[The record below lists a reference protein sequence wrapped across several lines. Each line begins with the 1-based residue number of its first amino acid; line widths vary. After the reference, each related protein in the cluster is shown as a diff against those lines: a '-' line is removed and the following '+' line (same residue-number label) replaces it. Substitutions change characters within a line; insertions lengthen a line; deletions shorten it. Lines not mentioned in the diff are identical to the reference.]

1 MVNMA
6 SYHSSFTYNG
16 ENSAKDRNLIIT
28 TFEPDSGLKETFLSM
43 DIVSDSYH
51 DGTKRYTYSS
61 RYNATAVITITVI
74 KNDGSDFSL
83 AEVRSNLR
91 WLTGIRVDSWM
102 DMYIGDSFQ
111 YAFLGRITN
120 VQQQK
125 MDARTIGLVITF
137 SSVSPWA
144 YSAPQTFNCD
154 ISQLLDIDVNGV
166 LYNKTVGLEYL
177 GFDNGVIYDN
187 SLDGAKPLKITNDG
201 VVYIDNAYRA
211 IIDNQTDDLYTNIY
225 LDIDYT
231 NKNSTFFST
240 KNLTL
245 DEESL
250 IKDISIN
257 EKISVNAKQFI
268 VSDIPNKI
276 FGDSFNFVWPRLA
289 PGVNNF
295 VIEGDGSASASFTYR
310 YPMKV
315 GDCAMDV
322 DIHGGDIN
330 CGVCPDGDN
339 NSSNVEFNGTI
350 SWDNI
355 TDTPTTIS
363 GYGITDAYTKDEVD
377 YEIENIEISGGES
390 VDTNINEEDL
400 NKMLSDI
407 LG

>member
-1 MVNMA
+1 MA

-28 TFEPDSGLKETFLSM
+28 TFEPDNGLKETFLSM

-91 WLTGIRVDSWM
+91 WLTGIRVDSWL

-111 YAFLGRITN
+111 YAFLGRVTN

-125 MDARTIGLVITF
+125 LDARTIGLVITF

-154 ISQLLDIDVNGV
+154 ISQLLDIDENGIIKKVDVDSASFGFNNGV
-166 LYNKTVGLEYL
+166 LSANSLDDNSYFKVD
-177 GFDNGVIYDN
+177 DNGVAY
-187 SLDGAKPLKITNDG
+187 L
-201 VVYIDNAYRA
+201 DNAYRT

-225 LDIDYT
+225 LDIDYV
-231 NKNSTFFST
+231 NENSTFFST

-245 DEESL
+245 NEESL
-250 IKDISIN
+250 IKDISVN

-268 VSDIPNKI
+268 ISDIPNKI
-276 FGDSFNFVWPRLA
+276 FGDSFNFIWPRLA
-289 PGVNNF
+289 PGENSF
-295 VIEGDGSASASFTYR
+295 VIEGDGRGFAKFTYR

-330 CGVCPDGDN
+330 CGNCPDDGNDN
-339 NSSNVEFNGTI
+339 NVEFNGTI

-355 TDTPTTIS
+355 TDTPTTIA
-363 GYGITDAYTKDEVD
+363 GYGITDAYTKDEMD
-377 YEIENIEISGGES
+377 YEIENIEVSGGS
-390 VDTNINEEDL
+390 GSANVNEEELD
-400 NKMLSDI
+400 KMLSDI

>member
-1 MVNMA
+1 MA

-28 TFEPDSGLKETFLSM
+28 TFEPDDGLKETFLSM

-83 AEVRSNLR
+83 NEVRSNLK

-154 ISQLLDIDVNGV
+154 ISQLLDIDENGIIKKIDIDSASFGFNDGV
-166 LYNKTVGLEYL
+166 LSANSLDDNSYFKVD
-177 GFDNGVIYDN
+177 DNGV
-187 SLDGAKPLKITNDG
+187 
-201 VVYIDNAYRA
+201 VYLDNAYRTV
-211 IIDNQTDDLYTNIY
+211 INNQTDDLYTNIY
-225 LDIDYT
+225 LDIDYV
-231 NKNSTFFST
+231 NENSTFFST

-245 DEESL
+245 NEESL
-250 IKDISIN
+250 IKDISAN

-268 VSDIPNKI
+268 ISDIPNKI
-276 FGDSFNFVWPRLA
+276 FGDSFNFIWPRLA
-289 PGVNNF
+289 PGENSF
-295 VIEGDGSASASFTYR
+295 VIEGDGRGYAKFTYR

-330 CGVCPDGDN
+330 CGNCPDDDN
-339 NSSNVEFNGTI
+339 NGGSIEFNGTI

-355 TDTPTTIS
+355 TDTPTTIA
-363 GYGITDAYTKDEVD
+363 GYGIIDAYTKDEVD
-377 YEIENIEISGGES
+377 YEIENIEVTGGGGGS
-390 VDTNINEEDL
+390 TKVDEEELDQ
-400 NKMLSDI
+400 MLSDV

>member
-1 MVNMA
+1 MA

-16 ENSAKDRNLIIT
+16 ENSAKDRHLIIA
-28 TFEPDSGLKETFLSM
+28 TFEPDNGLKETFLSM

-51 DGTKRYTYSS
+51 DGTRRYTYSS
-61 RYNATAVITITVI
+61 RYNSTATITITVI

-91 WLTGIRVDSWM
+91 WLTGIRVDSWL

-125 MDARTIGLVITF
+125 MDARTVGLVITF

-154 ISQLLDIDVNGV
+154 ISQLLNIDENNVVKKKDTNSE
-166 LYNKTVGLEYL
+166 NL
-177 GFDNGVIYDN
+177 GFDNGILFAN
-187 SLDGAKPLKITNDG
+187 SLDINSYFKIDNNG
-201 VVYIDNAYRA
+201 VVYLDNAYRT

-225 LDIDYT
+225 LDIDYI
-231 NKNSTFFST
+231 NGNSTFFST

-245 DEESL
+245 GEESL
-250 IKDISIN
+250 IENISTN
-257 EKISVNAKQFI
+257 EKISIKAKQFI

-276 FGDSFNFVWPRLA
+276 FGDDFNFVWPRLV
-289 PGVNNF
+289 PGENSF
-295 VIEGDGSASASFTYR
+295 VIEGDGSGFAKFTYR

-322 DIHGGDIN
+322 DIYGGEIN
-330 CGVCPDGDN
+330 C
-339 NSSNVEFNGTI
+339 
-350 SWDNI
+350 
-355 TDTPTTIS
+355 
-363 GYGITDAYTKDEVD
+363 
-377 YEIENIEISGGES
+377 
-390 VDTNINEEDL
+390 
-400 NKMLSDI
+400 
-407 LG
+407 

>member
-1 MVNMA
+1 MA

-28 TFEPDSGLKETFLSM
+28 TFEPDDGLKETFLSM

-83 AEVRSNLR
+83 NEVRSNLK

-154 ISQLLDIDVNGV
+154 ISQLLDIDENGIIKKIDIDSASFGFNDGV
-166 LYNKTVGLEYL
+166 LSANSLDDNSYFKVD
-177 GFDNGVIYDN
+177 DNGVIY
-187 SLDGAKPLKITNDG
+187 L
-201 VVYIDNAYRA
+201 DNAYRTV
-211 IIDNQTDDLYTNIY
+211 INNQTDDLYTNIY
-225 LDIDYT
+225 LDIDYV
-231 NKNSTFFST
+231 NENSTFFST

-245 DEESL
+245 NEESL
-250 IKDISIN
+250 IKDISAN

-268 VSDIPNKI
+268 ISDIPNKI
-276 FGDSFNFVWPRLA
+276 FGDSFNFIWPRLA
-289 PGVNNF
+289 PGENSF
-295 VIEGDGSASASFTYR
+295 VIEGDGRGYAKFTYR

-330 CGVCPDGDN
+330 CGNCPDDDN
-339 NSSNVEFNGTI
+339 NGSGIEFNGTI

-355 TDTPTTIS
+355 TDTPTTIA
-363 GYGITDAYTKDEVD
+363 GYGIIDAYTKDEVD
-377 YEIENIEISGGES
+377 YEIENIEVTGGVGGS
-390 VDTNINEEDL
+390 TNVDEEELD
-400 NKMLSDI
+400 KMLADI

>member
-1 MVNMA
+1 MA

-28 TFEPDSGLKETFLSM
+28 TFEPDNGLKETFLSM

-61 RYNATAVITITVI
+61 RYNSTATITITVI

-83 AEVRSNLR
+83 AEVRSNLK

-102 DMYIGDSFQ
+102 DMWIGDSFQ
-111 YAFLGRITN
+111 YSFLGRITN

-154 ISQLLDIDVNGV
+154 ISQLLTIDNDDV
-166 LYNKTVGLEYL
+166 LDKADENSAKL
-177 GFDNGVIYDN
+177 GFYNGILTANSLDEHSYFKVDDNGVAY
-187 SLDGAKPLKITNDG
+187 L
-201 VVYIDNAYRA
+201 DNAYRT

-225 LDIDYT
+225 LDIDYV

-250 IKDISIN
+250 IKDIGVN

-268 VSDIPNKI
+268 ISDIPNKI

-289 PGVNNF
+289 PGVNEF

-322 DIHGGDIN
+322 DIHGGDIS
-330 CGVCPDGDN
+330 CGVCPDDDNGGN
-339 NSSNVEFNGTI
+339 NSGVEFNGTI

-355 TDTPTTIS
+355 TDTPTTIA

-377 YEIENIEISGGES
+377 YEIANIEIPDGGS
-390 VDTNINEEDL
+390 VDTNINEEAL

>member
-1 MVNMA
+1 MA

-28 TFEPDSGLKETFLSM
+28 TFEPDNGLKETFLSM

-154 ISQLLDIDVNGV
+154 ISQLLDIYEDGILDKINDESEG
-166 LYNKTVGLEYL
+166 L
-177 GFDNGVIYDN
+177 GFDNGVVTAN
-187 SLDGAKPLKITNDG
+187 SLDDNSYFKINNNG
-201 VVYIDNAYRA
+201 VIYLDNAYRT

-225 LDIDYT
+225 LDIDYV
-231 NKNSTFFST
+231 NENSTFFST

-245 DEESL
+245 NEESL
-250 IKDISIN
+250 IKDIKIN

-268 VSDIPNKI
+268 ISDIPNKI

-289 PGVNNF
+289 PGANSF
-295 VIEGDGSASASFTYR
+295 VIEGDGRGSAKFTYR

-330 CGVCPDGDN
+330 CGNCPDDDN
-339 NSSNVEFNGTI
+339 NNGGVEFNGTI

-355 TDTPTTIS
+355 TDTPTTIA

-377 YEIENIEISGGES
+377 YEIENIEVSGGVVGS
-390 VDTNINEEDL
+390 TKIDEEEL
-400 NKMLSDI
+400 NKILSDI